1 MQANRAEV
9 RTLTAADL
17 PDLDPARL
25 GLKGSPTKVKKTF
38 VPPVHSTG
46 VRVEGKDAGEYAI
59 TGTASNTN
67 YNVAFVNGTY
77 TITDLLDIHEAMT
90 LFSVNKEIVT
100 EYERQ
105 KSAQEAKNKRI

>member
-46 VRVEGKDAGEYAI
+46 VRVEGKDAGEQADKFI
-59 TGTASNTN
+59 KSCCLKLRSHLGRGQS
-67 YNVAFVNGTY
+67 
-77 TITDLLDIHEAMT
+77 
-90 LFSVNKEIVT
+90 
-100 EYERQ
+100 YE
-105 KSAQEAKNKRI
+105 